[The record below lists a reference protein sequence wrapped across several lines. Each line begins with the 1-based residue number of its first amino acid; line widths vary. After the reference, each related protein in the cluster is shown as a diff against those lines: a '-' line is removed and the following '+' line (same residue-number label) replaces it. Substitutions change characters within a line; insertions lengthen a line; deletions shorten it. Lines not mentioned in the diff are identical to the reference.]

1 MKKRLVAAITGV
13 LAASMILAGCSA
25 SKGLETDELKITQYK
40 DVEVEQIEKPADI
53 TDEEVESS
61 IQLALQSNPSQEG
74 TVEMG
79 DTAVIDFVGK
89 MDGVPFDGGTGTDYA
104 LTIGSG
110 SFIPGFEDSIVG
122 HAVGDEFDWE
132 GAFPEDYH
140 AAEMAGKP
148 CVFTITVKGI
158 VPELTDDFVKS
169 VSEKS
174 KTVDEY
180 KAEVRKQLEEDAQR
194 NYEDSLGASVW
205 QKVLDNTEVT
215 KYPEDKVK
223 EMVDG
228 VIEQYK
234 TAAEAEGMEY
244 EDMIEQQNN
253 VSAEDFEAQVEEAA
267 KSSLKQ
273 TMALEA
279 IAKKEKIEIDDE
291 TYKEQLDYMIKL
303 YDGFDSPEDIE
314 AAVDEEYLKE
324 IMLNNLV
331 RAWLA
336 DHCVQVASE

>member
-1 MKKRLVAAITGV
+1 MKKRLATALTGV

-40 DVEVEQIEKPADI
+40 DVEVEQIEKPEEI
-53 TDEEVESS
+53 TDEEIESS

-89 MDGVPFDGGTGTDYA
+89 MDGVAFEGGTGTDYP
-104 LTIGSG
+104 LVIGSG

-132 GAFPEDYH
+132 GAFPEDYK
-140 AAEMAGKP
+140 ATEMAGQP

-180 KAEVRKQLEEDAQR
+180 RAEVKKKLEDDAQR
-194 NYEDSLGASVW
+194 NYKDSLGAAVW
-205 QKVLDNTEVT
+205 QKVLDNAEVT
-215 KYPEDKVK
+215 KYPEDEVK

-234 TAAEAEGMEY
+234 SAADAEGMEY
-244 EDMIEQQNN
+244 EDLVQQQNN
-253 VSAEDFEAQVEEAA
+253 TNVEDFEAQVEEAA

-273 TMALEA
+273 TMVLEA
-279 IAKKEKIEIDDE
+279 IAEKEKIEVDDDN
-291 TYKEQLDYMIKL
+291 YKEQLDYMVDA
-303 YDGFDSPEDIE
+303 YGFESGEDLE
-314 AAVDEEYLKE
+314 AAVEEEYLKQ

-336 DHCVQVASE
+336 EHCVQVASE

>member
-1 MKKRLVAAITGV
+1 MKKRLAAAITGV

-25 SKGLETDELKITQYK
+25 SKGLENDNIKITQYK
-40 DVEVEQIEKPADI
+40 DVEVDEIEKPEEI
-53 TDEEVESS
+53 TDEEIENS
-61 IQLALQSNPSQEG
+61 ILLTRQANPMQEG

-110 SFIPGFEDSIVG
+110 SFIPGFEESIVG

-140 AAEMAGKP
+140 AAELAGKP

-174 KTVDEY
+174 KTIDEY
-180 KAEVRKQLEEDAQR
+180 KAEVKKQLEEDAQR

-253 VSAEDFEAQVEEAA
+253 VSVEDFEAQVEEAA

-273 TMALEA
+273 SMALEA
-279 IAKKEKIEIDDE
+279 IADKEKIEVDDD
-291 TYKEQLDYMIKL
+291 TYKEQLDYMVDA
-303 YDGFDSPEDIE
+303 YGFESAEDLE

>member
-1 MKKRLVAAITGV
+1 MKKRLTAVLTGA
-13 LAASMILAGCSA
+13 LAVSMILAGCAA

-40 DVEVEQIEKPADI
+40 DVEVEQIEKPAEI
-53 TDEEVESS
+53 TDEEVDSS
-61 IQLALQSNPSQEG
+61 IQLALQSNPLQEG

-110 SFIPGFEDSIVG
+110 SFIPGFEESIVG

-140 AAEMAGKP
+140 AAELAGKP

-158 VPELTDDFVKS
+158 VSELTDDFVKS

-174 KTVDEY
+174 KTIDEY
-180 KAEVRKQLEEDAQR
+180 KTEVRKQLEENAQR
-194 NYEDSLGASVW
+194 NYEDSLGAAVW

-215 KYPEDKVK
+215 KYQEDKVK

-228 VIEQYK
+228 VIGQYK

-253 VSAEDFEAQVEEAA
+253 VSAKEFEAQVEEAA

-291 TYKEQLDYMIKL
+291 TYKEQLDYMVKI

-324 IMLNNLV
+324 IMLNNVV

-336 DHCVQVASE
+336 DHCVQVANE

>member
-1 MKKRLVAAITGV
+1 MKKRLAAAITGV

-25 SKGLETDELKITQYK
+25 SKGLENDNIKITQYK
-40 DVEVEQIEKPADI
+40 DVEVDEIEKPEEI
-53 TDEEVESS
+53 TDEEIENS
-61 IQLALQSNPSQEG
+61 ILLTRQANPMQEG

-110 SFIPGFEDSIVG
+110 SFIPGFEESIVG

-140 AAEMAGKP
+140 AAELAGKP

-174 KTVDEY
+174 KTIDEY
-180 KAEVRKQLEEDAQR
+180 KAEVKKQLEEDAQR

-253 VSAEDFEAQVEEAA
+253 VSVEDFEAQVEEAA

-273 TMALEA
+273 SMALEA
-279 IAKKEKIEIDDE
+279 IADKEKIEVDDD
-291 TYKEQLDYMIKL
+291 TYKEQLDYMVDA
-303 YDGFDSPEDIE
+303 YGFESAEDLE

-336 DHCVQVASE
+336 EHCVQVASE

>member
-1 MKKRLVAAITGV
+1 MKKRLTAAFTGV
-13 LAASMILAGCSA
+13 LAVSMILAGCAA

-74 TVEMG
+74 IVEMG

-110 SFIPGFEDSIVG
+110 TFIPGFEDSIVG

-132 GAFPEDYH
+132 GAFPEDYR
-140 AAEMAGKP
+140 ATEMAGKP

-158 VPELTDDFVKS
+158 VSELTDDFVKS

-174 KTVDEY
+174 KTVEEY
-180 KAEVRKQLEEDAQR
+180 KAEVKKQLEEAAQR
-194 NYEDSLGASVW
+194 NYEDSLGAAVW

-215 KYPEDKVK
+215 KYPEDEVK
-223 EMVDG
+223 ELVDS
-228 VIEQYK
+228 VIDQYK

-253 VSAEDFEAQVEEAA
+253 VSIEEFEAQVEEAA

-291 TYKEQLDYMIKL
+291 TYNEQLDYMVEI

-331 RAWLA
+331 RTWLA
-336 DHCVQVASE
+336 DHCIQVASE